1 MKKCG
6 LCNYYID
13 MLFHSMF
20 LVLIFSLPLH
30 AQKVV
35 FSVPGRNFG
44 VWRLTHDPHIR
55 DWANRYNTQ
64 CFSADGRYV
73 CYTHYPN
80 GENST
85 ANVRIFDLYMDKDR
99 VVGPG
104 FNPRWAKKNNW
115 LVYSA
120 YNPARARG
128 GNPGTENMFHDA
140 DTGNTKILVPHPGA
154 VVLGETDANDRWI
167 YGLLRDRNADP
178 KYRTVR
184 ISLPDGHTEILPEV
198 SGIHLLPNPRHP
210 LFFTRQAPNT
220 DPFAATRA
228 FYDLDGGN
236 RRIGVP
242 TLEKCHM
249 SWLGNGEYFM
259 LGDGLVRG
267 RKWNEPFPSS
277 VHILAREWMGDVS
290 PCGASGRW
298 ACGDSVV
305 ADLRSGDGW
314 KTVDPL
320 SLLCFPTNVSDGSE
334 IYDADPKGSPDGTKV
349 GFVTNYPLD
358 TGPVTRI
365 TKVRSDGL
373 EVASTDGFPDQGEI
387 VVRREVIQY
396 ERKTPTSFVGLIR
409 KVHNTEGSNLRHN
422 QIVTS
427 FEARCLTDKQFRAL
441 EEPNTGLTRA
451 VNDLASPLMRQRMTD
466 MHLVVVRRPDR
477 PHLRVT
483 ADAIELVPGENHRET
498 SGYHLLLDEERV
510 TQIPIV
516 PGGSFTLE
524 QSGVWRAIAVEH
536 SGLESEP
543 SLPIKL
549 PAGKL
554 TILSSAPAD
563 FAWTSV
569 RERDD
574 VFETVHI
581 HDGVI
586 CLEWYANGV
595 LTRRHDLN
603 DTDKATRRIKYNNG
617 RIATREYYKPDG
629 HLVSR
634 EIFDESGTV
643 AEHIRFLAEPK
654 GGARDIPRET
664 WHYDRG
670 MPIRHMKHDTG
681 REYFKKENRWGYLD
695 DKGNYIDTPRE

>member
-6 LCNYYID
+6 LRNCDID
-13 MLFHSMF
+13 RHFYLIF
-20 LVLIFSLPLH
+20 LALTFSLPLH

-35 FSVPGRNFG
+35 FSAPGNNFG

-64 CFSADGRYV
+64 CFSADGRFV

-80 GENST
+80 GKNDT
-85 ANVRIFDLYMDKDR
+85 ATVRIFDLHKDKEL
-99 VVGPG
+99 VVGAG
-104 FNPRWAKKNNW
+104 FNPRWAKQNNW
-115 LVYSA
+115 LIYST
-120 YNPARARG
+120 YNPTKAKGDDRG
-128 GNPGTENMFHDA
+128 VENMLHDA
-140 DTGNTKILVPHPGA
+140 DTGITKVLVPHLGA
-154 VVLGETDANDRWI
+154 EVLGETDAYDRWI
-167 YGLLRDRNADP
+167 YGLLRDRSADP
-178 KYRTVR
+178 QYRTVR
-184 ISLPDGHTEILPEV
+184 ISLPNGTREFLPQV

-210 LFFTRQAPNT
+210 LFFTRQASNT

-228 FYDLDGGN
+228 FYDLDGTN

-242 TLEKCHM
+242 TLQKCHM

-259 LGDGLVRG
+259 LGDGLFRG

-277 VHILAREWMGDVS
+277 VHILAWARMGDVS
-290 PCGASGRW
+290 PCGVSGRW
-298 ACGDSVV
+298 ACGDSVI

-314 KTVDPL
+314 ETVHPL
-320 SLLCFPTNVSDGSE
+320 SLLCFPDNVVDGSD

-365 TKVRSDGL
+365 VNVGDNGL
-373 EVASTDGFPDQGEI
+373 EVASTKGFPDQGEI
-387 VVRREVIQY
+387 VVRREVIRY
-396 ERKTPTSFVGLIR
+396 KSKTLTSFDGLIR
-409 KVHNTEGSNLRHN
+409 KAHNTEGSNLRQN

-427 FEARCLTDKQFRAL
+427 FEARCLTDKQFHSL
-441 EEPNTGLTRA
+441 KEPHTGLAKA
-451 VNDLASPLMRQRMTD
+451 VNDLSSPLMRQRMTD

-477 PHLRVT
+477 PHLRLT
-483 ADAIELVPGENHRET
+483 GDSIELVPGENHRET
-498 SGYHLLLDEERV
+498 FGYHLLLGGKRI
-510 TQIPIV
+510 TRKPIA
-516 PGGSFTLE
+516 PGDSFILE
-524 QSGVWRAIAVEH
+524 KSGVWRAIAVEH

-554 TILSSAPAD
+554 AILSSTPSD
-563 FAWTSV
+563 FVWTST
-569 RERDD
+569 RKRDG
-574 VFETVHI
+574 VLETIHL

-586 CLEWYANGV
+586 RLEWHEKAV

-603 DTDKATRRIKYNNG
+603 AKGKATRRINYNNG
-617 RIATREYYKPDG
+617 LIATRKYYKPDG

-634 EIFDESGTV
+634 EIFDESGSV
-643 AEHIRFLAEPK
+643 AEHTRFLPEPK

-670 MPIRHMKHDTG
+670 MPIRHIKHDTG
-681 REYFKKENRWGYLD
+681 REYFKKVNRWGYLD
-695 DKGNYIDTPRE
+695 NKGKFIDTPRE

>member
-1 MKKCG
+1 MNKCG
-6 LCNYYID
+6 LRICYID
-13 MLFHSMF
+13 RHFY
-20 LVLIFSLPLH
+20 LIFLALTCSLPLY

-35 FSVPGRNFG
+35 FPAPGNNFG
-44 VWRLTHDPHIR
+44 VWRLTHEPHIR
-55 DWANRYNTQ
+55 VWANRYNTQ
-64 CFSADGRYV
+64 CFSADGRFV

-80 GENST
+80 GENDT
-85 ANVRIFDLYMDKDR
+85 ATVRIFDLHMDEER
-99 VVGPG
+99 VVGSG
-104 FNPRWAKKNNW
+104 FNPRWAKQNNW
-115 LVYSA
+115 LIYST
-120 YNPARARG
+120 YNPAKARG
-128 GNPGTENMFHDA
+128 GDPGTENMFHDA
-140 DTGNTKILVPHPGA
+140 DTGNTKILVPHLGA

-167 YGLLRDRNADP
+167 YGLLRDRSADP

-184 ISLPDGHTEILPEV
+184 ISLPDGKMEFLPEV

-228 FYDLDGGN
+228 FYDLDGSN

-242 TLEKCHM
+242 TLQKCHM

-259 LGDGLVRG
+259 LGDGLFRG

-277 VHILAREWMGDVS
+277 VHILAWERMGDVS

-314 KTVDPL
+314 ETVHPL
-320 SLLCFPTNVSDGSE
+320 SLLCFPANVDDGSE

-365 TKVRSDGL
+365 TKVGTDDL
-373 EVASTDGFPDQGEI
+373 EVASTEGFPDQGEI

-396 ERKTPTSFVGLIR
+396 ERKTLTSFAGLIR
-409 KVHNTEGSNLRHN
+409 KAHNTEGSNLRQN

-427 FEARCLTDKQFRAL
+427 FKARCLTDKQFHSL
-441 EEPNTGLTRA
+441 EEPHTGLTKA

-477 PHLRVT
+477 PHLRLT
-483 ADAIELVPGENHRET
+483 SDSIELIPGENHRET
-498 SGYHLLLDEERV
+498 FGYHLLLGEERI
-510 TQIPIV
+510 TQKPIV
-516 PGGSFTLE
+516 PGDSFTLK

-554 TILSSAPAD
+554 AILSSTPSD
-563 FAWTSV
+563 FAWTST
-569 RERDD
+569 RERDG
-574 VFETVHI
+574 VLETIHL

-586 CLEWYANGV
+586 RLEWYENGV

-603 DTDKATRRIKYNNG
+603 ATGKATRRIHYNNG

-634 EIFDESGTV
+634 EIFDESVSV
-643 AEHIRFLAEPK
+643 AERIRFLPEPK
-654 GGARDIPRET
+654 GGVRDILRET
-664 WHYDRG
+664 WHYNRG

-695 DKGNYIDTPRE
+695 NNGKFIDTPRE